1 MGIPDHL
8 IFLLRNLYGGQ
19 EVLVRTRHGTMYWFQ
34 IAKGVCQGC
43 ILSLCLFKFC
53 IKYIMRTARLAVL
66 QARIK
71 IAGRNISNLRC
82 PHDTTLFAE
91 SKEEMKS
98 LLMKVKDESGKTG
111 LKLNLQNT
119 KVMTI
124 WFHTAWQID
133 GEKVET
139 VADFILL
146 VSQINADGDCHHK
159 IKRCLPLGRKAI
171 TN

>member
-19 EVLVRTRHGTMYWFQ
+19 EVLVRTRHGTMDWFE
-34 IAKGVCQGC
+34 IGKGVCQGS
-43 ILSLCLFKFC
+43 ILSLCLFNFF
-53 IKYIMRTARLAVL
+53 IEYIMRTARLAVL

-71 IAGRNISNLRC
+71 MAGRNINNLRC
-82 PHDTTLFAE
+82 PDDTTLFAE

-119 KVMTI
+119 KVMTSGSTL
-124 WFHTAWQID
+124 H
-133 GEKVET
+133 GK
-139 VADFILL
+139 
-146 VSQINADGDCHHK
+146 
-159 IKRCLPLGRKAI
+159 
-171 TN
+171 